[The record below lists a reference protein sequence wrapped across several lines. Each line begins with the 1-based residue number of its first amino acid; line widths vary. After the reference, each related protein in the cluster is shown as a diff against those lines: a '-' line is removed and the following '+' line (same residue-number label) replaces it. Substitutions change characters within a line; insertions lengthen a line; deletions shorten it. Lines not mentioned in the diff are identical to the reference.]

1 MNPEIHEQKKFLRN
15 ITKDYIDLQDSNQ
28 ENNVVE
34 QILSK
39 EELNIKLQGL
49 LDQIKIQIQTLQG
62 QLTLEEA
69 YKNNEY
75 TFLFKRATAI
85 YKTINSNKS
94 EVIVQRKYLS
104 QIRKLVEFYIEES
117 NLTEYWRTQE
127 PQLLETEKAYLNRTL
142 LALEGARNIQ
152 ENDQATQI
160 IFPNTGLTQATQ
172 DYLLQHHTQL
182 ILETST
188 TRRNPRT
195 NNLEIIGTP
204 IITEAIG
211 ILLQTAFGQYTKII
225 LLLENYKSEIIKELT
240 TLETPRLKEYY
251 KTALISISVNQGILE
266 EKIKEISI
274 QNIEGEINNLMNEE
288 QNKTLEELRKFRFNW
303 KPISRPPKNRKAKR
317 YPRNKDI
324 LESRELIQIT
334 DDIWNTINDLI
345 DRINPTNNSRL
356 GAILLTLEGAKSIA
370 REFYPHTLEYDKQR
384 PDRIPPHI
392 LTRTATLF
400 PDLTG
405 RELVKEQKKQR
416 NIYNNFLDNTQAQI
430 EGIKKRLLAESP
442 EFCKI
447 FEENPETEETEFYYG
462 DYNNQFTILPF
473 RFHHLILHHLEAID
487 NILYSE
493 GARNKIYF
501 EEEEKE
507 IIIEELKEEYFK
519 RTGRKI
525 EEYGYC
531 TIASDIK
538 EIEPEYLEHEELYKK
553 LDYLHSIIINNI
565 GQYLIKRKETYDT
578 VGELNIYNCYSD
590 NCTWN
595 KLTIARDIFK
605 LQEQVYQPYLGHEIG
620 IVAANKLYADI
631 IENIILSIKG
641 DQFHQK
647 IESTI
652 EKPQYFSHLAITR
665 RIKLKLKYIRPE
677 YLFEQYHLFL
687 VKPEDLGETKY
698 IKKNKRKEPIEALY
712 KNLEKL
718 KSDLKAEL
726 FELALRYESK
736 NNETLNIHNCYENEE
751 YWEIVDTIRR
761 INLTIEYQEQT
772 YSQYYQAQPEK
783 EKQERLQSSYIKFL
797 EELYEKQVGI
807 WIANQYVIV
816 ETYEELEKYHEQYWE
831 RESISVLE
839 QPLQ

>member
-1 MNPEIHEQKKFLRN
+1 
-15 ITKDYIDLQDSNQ
+15 D
-28 ENNVVE
+28 
-34 QILSK
+34 
-39 EELNIKLQGL
+39 
-49 LDQIKIQIQTLQG
+49 
-62 QLTLEEA
+62 
-69 YKNNEY
+69 
-75 TFLFKRATAI
+75 
-85 YKTINSNKS
+85 
-94 EVIVQRKYLS
+94 
-104 QIRKLVEFYIEES
+104 
-117 NLTEYWRTQE
+117 
-127 PQLLETEKAYLNRTL
+127 
-142 LALEGARNIQ
+142 
-152 ENDQATQI
+152 
-160 IFPNTGLTQATQ
+160 
-172 DYLLQHHTQL
+172 
-182 ILETST
+182 
-188 TRRNPRT
+188 
-195 NNLEIIGTP
+195 
-204 IITEAIG
+204 
-211 ILLQTAFGQYTKII
+211 
-225 LLLENYKSEIIKELT
+225 KSEIVKELS

-266 EKIKEISI
+266 ERIKEIST
-274 QNIEGEINNLMNEE
+274 QNIEGEI
-288 QNKTLEELRKFRFNW
+288 Q
-303 KPISRPPKNRKAKR
+303 PISTPIRRKKTKR
-317 YPRNKDI
+317 YSRDKDI

-334 DDIWNTINDLI
+334 DDIWETINDLI
-345 DRINPTNNSRL
+345 NRINPTNNSKL
-356 GAILLTLEGAKSIA
+356 GAILLILEGAKSIA
-370 REFYPHTLEYDKQR
+370 REFYSHVLEYDKQR
-384 PDRIPPHI
+384 PNKIPAHI
-392 LTRTATLF
+392 LTRTQTLF
-400 PDLTG
+400 PELTG
-405 RELVKEQKKQR
+405 RALVKEQEKQR

-447 FEENPETEETEFYYG
+447 FEDNPETGETEFYYG
-462 DYNNQFTILPF
+462 DYNNQFTILLF

-501 EEEEKE
+501 EKEESYELAYSEINKLKE
-507 IIIEELKEEYFK
+507 VIIKELKEEYFK

-590 NCTWN
+590 NRTWN
-595 KLTIARDIFK
+595 KLTIARSIFK

-620 IVAANKLYADI
+620 IVAANNLYADI

-698 IKKNKRKEPIEALY
+698 IKKNKRKESIEVLY

-772 YSQYYQAQPEK
+772 YSPYYQAQPEK

-816 ETYEELEKYHEQYWE
+816 ETYEELEKYHEQNWE

-839 QPLQ
+839 QPL